1 MLEDDHKRESIRE
14 SRIEALESE
23 VDILIKALDEAKEE
37 ALSFRKEFTRKRK
50 QIVTLFDT
58 AARLSETDNLKEQL
72 NLVAKGVV
80 RAKLFNRAIISIF
93 TGDFERL
100 DVGYAGLTDEDI
112 RIHKSKPPKPGRLWK
127 KALSDE
133 YRVGNSYFVPHDDPL
148 NIKLSGV
155 KSRLDEKNIHGD
167 WHPSDMLFI
176 PLRNVEGDIIGVMSV
191 DDPCDGHRP
200 TAESLRLPELFAREA
215 SALIERS
222 RLLRDLSDAEL
233 YLKSLIE
240 ASADIIVSTDREGKI
255 VIFNSAAERILGYDS
270 DEIIGKSV
278 TRLYADEDEAHRI
291 MKAMREGRGYVESME
306 VISVSKSGEKI
317 PISLSATILYDE
329 NGEENGTVGISKDLR
344 PIKEL
349 QNRILELERKEAVR
363 LVVVT
368 LSHHINNYLQ
378 ALISRGQNLE
388 ELFQT
393 DAIKCYGKETRNEVE
408 KYLTEMKLNA
418 FRVAK
423 LTKALQNPPED
434 LVVEDYLEGIQMLKL
449 PREMLVNLQSHNHEA
464 MLLGEK
470 HSVLVAD
477 DDETIRDGVAEFLR
491 AHGMEVKTAEDGKE
505 AIEKI
510 RNNPDEIEA
519 VVSDIKMPGANG
531 YEVFRAAKE
540 VNPDIEVILMTA
552 FGYDENHAL
561 VKASREGLKARIFKE
576 KPLDMNVILNVL
588 TDLFKEKAR

>member
-1 MLEDDHKRESIRE
+1 MLEDDRTEKSISE

-23 VDILIKALDEAKEE
+23 VDILINALDEAKEE
-37 ALSFRKEFTRKRK
+37 ALAFRKEFTTKRK
-50 QIVTLFDT
+50 QLVTLFDT
-58 AARLSETDNLKEQL
+58 AARLSETDDLKEQL
-72 NLVAKGVV
+72 NLVARGVV
-80 RAKLFNRAIISIF
+80 KAKLFNRAIISIF

-100 DVGYAGLTDEDI
+100 DVGYAGLTEEDI
-112 RIHKSKPPKPGRLWK
+112 ELHKSKPPIPKRLWK

-133 YRVGNSYFVPHDDPL
+133 HKIGNSYYVPHDDPL
-148 NIKLSGV
+148 NKELSGV
-155 KSRLDEKNIHGD
+155 QSRLEAEKIQGD

-200 TAESLRLPELFAREA
+200 TVELLRLPELFAREA

-222 RLLRDLSDAEL
+222 KLLRDLSDAEI

-240 ASADIIVSTDREGKI
+240 ASADIIVSTDRDGNI
-255 VIFNSAAERILGYDS
+255 VIFNKAAERILGYKAE
-270 DEIIGKSV
+270 EIIGKSV
-278 TRLYADEDEAHRI
+278 TILYADEGEARRI
-291 MKAMREGRGYVESME
+291 MKTMRQGRGYVESMQ
-306 VISVSKSGEKI
+306 VTSISKKGEEI
-317 PISLSATILYDE
+317 PISLSATILYNDK
-329 NGEENGTVGISKDLR
+329 GEENGTVGISKDLR

-349 QNRILELERKEAVR
+349 QGRILELERKEAVR

-378 ALISRGQNLE
+378 AMISRGQNLE

-393 DAIKCYGKETRNEVE
+393 DDIECSRPEIRVKVE

-423 LTKALQNPPED
+423 LTKALQNPPEG
-434 LVVEDYLEGIQMLKL
+434 LVIEDYLEGIQMLKL
-449 PREMLVNLQSHNHEA
+449 PKEMLVNLQSHNHEA

-491 AHGMEVKTAEDGKE
+491 AHGLYVETAKDGTE
-505 AIEKI
+505 AIDKI
-510 RNNPDEIEA
+510 INNPNEFEA

-540 VNPDIEVILMTA
+540 TNPEIEVILMTA
-552 FGYDENHAL
+552 FGYDENHTL

-576 KPLDMNVILNVL
+576 KPLDMNIVLNVL
-588 TDLFKEKAR
+588 SDLFKQKE